1 MILTLDSH
9 AARRKVHTRPAQHT
23 RVIQV
28 RAITAPQNLHAI
40 IAAVSHYNIA
50 LPVQC
55 NAAPSADLRWT
66 AAVAA
71 HAARVSAVAHTKHFN
86 TAVDN
91 ELVLL

>member
-66 AAVAA
+66 AAEL
-71 HAARVSAVAHTKHFN
+71 HMLHVSAHTKHFN